1 MNFILL
7 NLAKKIIRG
16 FLVIKLKGEVMNISK
31 LSSAQ
36 SFCGTVRM
44 DKEKIAKE
52 IAKIYKNDSQEQVDS
67 VIGNINTLKDRL
79 EKQTPASSDF
89 TLDLSVKQGY
99 ARFHND
105 VTDYDIAMGCREYS
119 YEEHA
124 TELSVSVKSNNSNK
138 MYWSN
143 VSLGYCL
150 NETHGLQNKTSGE
163 EIWKQGFK
171 RITED
176 ILRDENMSHEEKV
189 LNKDELSVF
198 NRLA

>member
-1 MNFILL
+1 MNTSRLS
-7 NLAKKIIRG
+7 
-16 FLVIKLKGEVMNISK
+16 LV
-31 LSSAQ
+31 
-36 SFCGTVRM
+36 FTR
-44 DKEKIAKE
+44 
-52 IAKIYKNDSQEQVDS
+52 
-67 VIGNINTLKDRL
+67 R
-79 EKQTPASSDF
+79 TPASSDF

-124 TELSVSVKSNNSNK
+124 TKLSVSVKSNNSNK